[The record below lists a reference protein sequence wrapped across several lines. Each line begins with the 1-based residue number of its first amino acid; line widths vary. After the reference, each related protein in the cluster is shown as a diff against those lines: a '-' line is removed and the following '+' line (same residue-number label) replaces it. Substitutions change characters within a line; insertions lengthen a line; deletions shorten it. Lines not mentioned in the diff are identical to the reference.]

1 MIIITVP
8 YILVELMKY
17 YLSIKTNF
25 SEIILNSLTNG
36 TGVSLLTTQKVV
48 ILGTFYIIGRF

>member
-8 YILVELMKY
+8 YIFVELMKG

-36 TGVSLLTTQKVV
+36 TGVSLLTAQKVV
-48 ILGTFYIIGRF
+48 ILGTFYIIRRF

>member
-8 YILVELMKY
+8 YTLVELMKY